1 MLASRRLLR
10 PAEPTRRDTLIGAA
24 VTGGALLVGACSK
37 TDLLAAG
44 TPKTDFGPFGPFLKL
59 APDNVLTVID
69 KHQEMGQGN
78 HAGLAALVA
87 EELDADWTKVVTTL
101 AGANAKAYA
110 NTMMGV
116 QGTGGSTAIANSW
129 LQYRK
134 AGAAARAMFVQ
145 GAAAEWKAPA
155 GEIVVKDGVVR
166 HPPSGRS
173 ATLGELIPAAARIAP
188 PADPPLKPTSGF
200 TLIGTERVRRKDS
213 QAKSTGTARY
223 TQDVHLPDMLTAMVA
238 HSPRFGGKVKS
249 FDAGAALKVPG
260 VVDVTAIPTGV
271 AVIARDTW
279 SARKGREALKVTWD
293 DAHAETRSSDA
304 ILADYRRI
312 AMDPATAWQPFEGR
326 GVKGYKPAGMENAQA
341 GADPQTPHVA
351 APAKPSVQAFETTY
365 DFPYLAHA
373 AMEPMNCV
381 AQVDGMKVKLTFGSQ
396 IQTLDQL
403 NTALIVK
410 TLPGG
415 VEIETLPAGGS
426 FGRRGNPDS
435 DYVSECVHI
444 AKHVGGGRPVKLVW
458 TREDDMTGGKYR
470 PAVHHAVRVELDP
483 EGHPSLW
490 RHRIVTQSFMKGTP
504 LQQGALDDTQ
514 VEGVK
519 GSPYL
524 KATPLVDA
532 AVFTPKSPV
541 STLWWRSVGATHAAL
556 AMEHTVDQLALR
568 AGVDPLE
575 YRIRLLTKAKADRHV
590 AVLKLAAEKAGWGQ
604 PVEAGWARG
613 VAVHE
618 SFGSVVAN
626 VAEVQLKDG
635 EPRVRR
641 VVVAIDCGQVV
652 APDQVRAQM
661 EGGVCYGLSSALYG
675 AITLK
680 DGSPEQSNFDGYR
693 VLRMNEAPQVETW
706 FIPSTGVPSGAG
718 EPGTPVVIPAVANAL
733 LKLTGK
739 PTTSLPFVKA

>member
-1 MLASRRLLR
+1 MLASQRFARP
-10 PAEPTRRDTLIGAA
+10 PAEPTRRDA
-24 VTGGALLVGACSK
+24 VLGVAVVGGSLLVGACSK

-44 TPKTDFGPFGPFLKL
+44 TPEADFGPFGPFLKL
-59 APDNVLTVID
+59 SPDNVLTVIN

-87 EELDADWTKVVTTL
+87 EELDADWTKVTTTL
-101 AGANAKAYA
+101 AGANTKVYA

-129 LQYRK
+129 IQYRK

-145 GAAAEWKAPA
+145 GAAAQWNVPS

-166 HPPSGRS
+166 HAAGKS
-173 ATLGELIPAAARIAP
+173 ATLGELIPAAARITP
-188 PADPPLKPTSGF
+188 PADPPLKPATGF

-213 QAKSTGTARY
+213 LAKSTGTARY
-223 TQDVHLPDMLTAMVA
+223 TQDVHLPHMLTAMVA
-238 HSPRFGGKVKS
+238 HSPRFGGVVKS
-249 FDAGAALKVPG
+249 FDATDARKVAG
-260 VVDVTAIPTGV
+260 VLDVVRIPTGV

-279 SARKGREALKVTWD
+279 AAKKGRDALKVVWD
-293 DAHAETRSSDA
+293 DDKAERRSSDA
-304 ILADYRRI
+304 ILADYHKASI
-312 AMDPATAWQPFEGR
+312 DPATAWQAFEGR
-326 GVKGYKPAGMENAQA
+326 GVKGYKPAGMEHAQA

-351 APAKPSVQAFETTY
+351 APVKASVQAFETTY

-381 AQVDGMKVKLTFGSQ
+381 AQVNGMKVKLTFGSQ

-426 FGRRGNPDS
+426 FGRRGNPTS

-444 AKHVGGGRPVKLVW
+444 ASHVGGGRPVKLVW
-458 TREDDMTGGKYR
+458 TREDDTTGGKYR
-470 PAVHHAVRVELDP
+470 PAAHHAVRVELDRD
-483 EGHPSLW
+483 GYPSLW
-490 RHRIVTQSFMKGTP
+490 RHRIVIQSFLKGTP
-504 LQQGALDDTQ
+504 MLQGTLDDTQ

-524 KATPLVDA
+524 EATPLVDA
-532 AVFTPKSPV
+532 AVFTPKGPV
-541 STLWWRSVGATHAAL
+541 TTLWWRSVGATHSAL
-556 AMEHTVDQLALR
+556 AMEHTIDQLALR

-575 YRIRLLTKAKADRHV
+575 YRLKLLAKAKAGRHM

-604 PVEAGWARG
+604 PMEAGWARG

-626 VAEVQLKDG
+626 VAEVQLNG
-635 EPRVRR
+635 SEPKVRR

-680 DGSPEQSNFDGYR
+680 DGVPEQSNFDAYR
-693 VLRMNEAPQVETW
+693 VLRMNEAPLVET
-706 FIPSTGVPSGAG
+706 FFVPSTGVPSGAG

-733 LKLTGK
+733 LKLTGR
-739 PTTSLPFVKA
+739 PTTSLPFVRA